1 MKSILILLHCE
12 SNTGYAINPLEAT
25 FFRMAQDLCG
35 GDTSR
40 IHFGYPSMRRGVT
53 PTLPADFKQ
62 YALIDATSN
71 DPAHCLEAQNYIER
85 HGIDTIFGFDQPVS
99 RPIYKYFRR
108 GGVRHFISY
117 WGAPMSSVFGLAK
130 RTLKRLEVALLRRN
144 GPDHYVFESH
154 GMADTAVLGR
164 GISRKK
170 TSVVYLGV
178 DADRFRP
185 DPAQKEYVYREFNV
199 PASRKVFMFSGH
211 MEERKGVAV
220 IMRAA
225 NRIAAEGGRDDWQVL
240 LFGNQPGEQ
249 DRFVAMLTPAARNHV
264 HFGGYRSD
272 IPAIQRGCH
281 AAIIAST
288 GWDSFPRSGVE
299 AQASGLPL
307 LVSDLAGLREAVVPG
322 KTGMRF
328 PVNDDAALASQMV
341 KLIDEPAL
349 RDEMSRAARLR
360 VEEDFTL
367 EAQQRNLNRVV
378 GKYAGVSS

>member
-1 MKSILILLHCE
+1 VKSILVLLHCE

-40 IHFGYPSMRRGVT
+40 IHFGYPSMQRGVT

-62 YALIDATSN
+62 YALIDSMST
-71 DPAHCLEAQNYIER
+71 DPAHCLEAQKYIER

-99 RPIYKYFRR
+99 RYIYKYFRR
-108 GGVRHFISY
+108 GGVKYFTSY
-117 WGAPMSSVFGLAK
+117 WGAPMSSIFGLAK
-130 RTLKRLEVALLRRN
+130 RTLKRLEVALRRN
-144 GPDHYVFESH
+144 GPDHYIFESY

-164 GISRKK
+164 GIPRKK

-178 DADRFRP
+178 DATRFQP
-185 DPAQKEYVYREFNV
+185 DPSQKDYVYREFAV
-199 PASRKVFMFSGH
+199 PPSRKIFMYSGH

-225 NRIAAEGGRDDWQVL
+225 NRIAAAGNRDDWQVL
-240 LFGNQPGEQ
+240 LFGNQPGEA
-249 DRFVAMLTPAARNHV
+249 DRFIAMLSPAAQNHV
-264 HFGGYRSD
+264 KFAGYRPD
-272 IPAIQRGCH
+272 LPAIQRGCH

-307 LVSDLAGLREAVVPG
+307 LVSDLAGLREAVVPE

-328 PVNDDAALASQMV
+328 PVGDDAGLARLML
-341 KLIDEPAL
+341 KLLDDTAL
-349 RDEMSRAARLR
+349 RDEMSRAARAR
-360 VEEDFTL
+360 VESDFTI
-367 EAQQRNLNRVV
+367 EAQLKNLTRLV
-378 GKYAGVSS
+378 GRFSGVSA